1 MDREVEGENRGDSL
15 AAGPACV
22 LAVRVGVGEPCR
34 ARRLPLRG
42 LVAVAF
48 SVGTSG
54 CGLFGPNETC
64 GPYPDWSTSPY
75 ILPYDPGQSFGIS
88 QGNCTSGSHQ
98 GQARHAYD
106 FEMPLRTRI
115 LSIADGVVID
125 LRDDRPEGT
134 DRIQDDNLIL
144 VRHDDETIATYV
156 HIAPGGAQVAVGVRV
171 EQGQLVA
178 LSGNSGSTGGLP
190 HLHFQ
195 LTTCVNRNVC
205 GTLPVT
211 FRNTTPNPDGLDQ
224 GRRYPANAE

>member
-1 MDREVEGENRGDSL
+1 MTSIATRSPAIRSTRYAWGDSL

-156 HIAPGGAQVAVGVRV
+156 HIAAQEEPGEALEGEHQPASGLAVSADFQHRRGDGRGEVDRLGDLGSVVHGAPTSSSRGWRA
-171 EQGQLVA
+171 
-178 LSGNSGSTGGLP
+178 P
-190 HLHFQ
+190 D
-195 LTTCVNRNVC
+195 
-205 GTLPVT
+205 
-211 FRNTTPNPDGLDQ
+211 TPP
-224 GRRYPANAE
+224 